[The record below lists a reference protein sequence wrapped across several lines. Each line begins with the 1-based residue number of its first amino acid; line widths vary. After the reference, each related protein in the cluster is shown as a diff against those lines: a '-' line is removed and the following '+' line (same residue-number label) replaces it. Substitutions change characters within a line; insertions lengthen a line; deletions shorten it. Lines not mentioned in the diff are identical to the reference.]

1 MSILI
6 ATMNVNQ
13 PELTNNLVEQVS
25 KNTEVDYEIMVL
37 ENGATER
44 SSYSTHVTKQNYF
57 FGGGL
62 NLIFEYYLNET
73 DHDWSAQH
81 RHGTADLRHR

>member
-1 MSILI
+1 MSILV

-25 KNTEVDYEIMVL
+25 KNTEVEHEIMVL

-44 SSYSTHVTKQNYF
+44 SNYSTHVT
-57 FGGGL
+57 L
-62 NLIFEYYLNET
+62 SHI
-73 DHDWSAQH
+73 HI
-81 RHGTADLRHR
+81 

>member
-25 KNTEVDYEIMVL
+25 RDKRVDFEIMVL
-37 ENGATER
+37 ENGATEP
-44 SSYSTHVTKQNYF
+44 
-57 FGGGL
+57 
-62 NLIFEYYLNET
+62 
-73 DHDWSAQH
+73 
-81 RHGTADLRHR
+81 